1 MSEKKES
8 APDVPATLDISS
20 IAVIGGT
27 GGLGSALAWCWGRAG
42 FKIFIGSR
50 NAEKAELAADKL
62 NTTLT
67 GRSGLGE
74 KIACGLSNQEAA
86 SLAQIIVLTVPF
98 ANHEAIIE
106 EISNAVQ
113 GKIVVDTTVPLVP
126 PKVSRVQLPKGG
138 SVAKRTQEKLGKNV
152 RVVSAFQTIAA
163 AELAKDAS
171 SSGLVGE
178 VLVCGNNVD
187 ARTCVISLVEAA
199 GLKGWH
205 AGPIDNSV
213 VSESLTPV
221 LIFLNKRY
229 QMEGSGIRIVS
240 GMDV

>member
-50 NAEKAELAADKL
+50 NAAKAELAADKL

-106 EISNAVQ
+106 EISSAVQ

-126 PKVSRVQLPKGG
+126 PKVSRVHLPKGG
-138 SVAKRTQEKLGKNV
+138 SVA
-152 RVVSAFQTIAA
+152 
-163 AELAKDAS
+163 
-171 SSGLVGE
+171 
-178 VLVCGNNVD
+178 
-187 ARTCVISLVEAA
+187 
-199 GLKGWH
+199 
-205 AGPIDNSV
+205 
-213 VSESLTPV
+213 
-221 LIFLNKRY
+221 
-229 QMEGSGIRIVS
+229 
-240 GMDV
+240 